1 MRISIDPESLRG
13 LSRQLQQSGEQI
25 RQMTAVLNQALGSLT
40 WDTSKKEALLNEWQI
55 ANRQGEQIAAILN
68 EMGANLQ
75 TKVDQFQQVD
85 QQNGSFR
92 QSSVPF
98 YGSAVS
104 MYSVTSSN
112 EFSILGQEYGQT
124 QKLISDP
131 SSAISAMA
139 ALFGEP
145 ANQASGGAIDSA
157 EWIGLD
163 GTVMTGEVHRNT
175 SAHTTDSSFTALN
188 QQDPKEILERAAIRP
203 QSWTFYDPIAKSPTI
218 ANT

>member
-13 LSRQLQQSGEQI
+13 LSRQLQHSGEQI

-40 WDTSKKEALLNEWQI
+40 WDTAKKEALLNEWQI

-68 EMGANLQ
+68 EMGVNLQ
-75 TKVDQFQQVD
+75 TKVEQFQQVD
-85 QQNGSFR
+85 QQGGSFL
-92 QSSVPF
+92 QVPF

-104 MYSVTSSN
+104 MYSVTSSK
-112 EFSILGQEYGQT
+112 ETSILGQDDIQRH
-124 QKLISDP
+124 KLISNP

-139 ALFGEP
+139 AVYGDPVRTGP
-145 ANQASGGAIDSA
+145 AETKDSA

-175 SAHTTDSSFTALN
+175 SAHTSDSSFTAIN
-188 QQDPKEILERAAIRP
+188 KQDPRFILERAAVRP
-203 QSWTFYDPIAKSPTI
+203 QSWSFYDPIAKSPTI